1 MTKPKTSAPVV
12 SIATAAERAAHRN
25 AAPSPPKP
33 PPLAKVKPDASALP
47 RASHEATMK
56 IGEATFRCYILPGPN
71 GTHVRVLSL
80 RDTLRAVGATGRD
93 ADAVLSKNIEKSGVR
108 KLDVL
113 DHENDKIANDSG
125 DLGGVRKLQ
134 FLPSRG
140 GVPVT
145 GYTTAQVI
153 QFLRD
158 WSGRHAR
165 GELRENQKHI
175 GLSATLTLG
184 ALAGIG
190 LESMVDEAC
199 GFSTKETKND
209 AFSRWFR
216 ELRNLDVERILGA
229 GFMVGVCRLYGW
241 DYTPGE
247 RPPIGLRGFMGQFYK
262 CVLGDEQYERFK
274 EVCDAAKNPDE
285 FRNRMYQFLTDH
297 PLNFV
302 RDTLIVA
309 EAFAK
314 TSRTPAD
321 FWNKMYAYTRGQ
333 GYQFTMGF

>member
-1 MTKPKTSAPVV
+1 MTKVTK
-12 SIATAAERAAHRN
+12 IK
-25 AAPSPPKP
+25 PSPVAPTTADLKVSA
-33 PPLAKVKPDASALP
+33 PLAKTKPDTSTLP

-71 GTHVRVLSL
+71 GSHVRVISE
-80 RDTLRAVGATGRD
+80 RTTLQAIGATG
-93 ADAVLSKNIEKSGVR
+93 KNVSVVPLKNPEKSSAP
-108 KLDVL
+108 KLAVSGQ
-113 DHENDKIANDSG
+113 ENDKIANDSK
-125 DLGGVRKLQ
+125 DLSGAPKLR

-216 ELRNLDVERILGA
+216 ELRNLDVERILGHE
-229 GFMVGVCRLYGW
+229 FMVGVCRMYGW

-274 EVCDAAKNPDE
+274 EVCDAAKGPDE
-285 FRNRMYQFLTDH
+285 LRNRMYQFLTDH

-314 TSRTPAD
+314 TSRAPAD
-321 FWNKMYAYTRGQ
+321 FWNKMYTYTRGQ
-333 GYQFTMGF
+333 AYQFTMGF

>member
-1 MTKPKTSAPVV
+1 MTK
-12 SIATAAERAAHRN
+12 ATKIK
-25 AAPSPPKP
+25 PSPVAPTTEDLKASA
-33 PPLAKVKPDASALP
+33 PLAKTKPDTSTLP
-47 RASHEATMK
+47 RASHGADVK
-56 IGEATFRCYILPGPN
+56 IGEASFRCYILPGPD
-71 GTHVRVLSL
+71 GTHVRVLSE
-80 RDTLRAVGATGRD
+80 RDTLRAIGATGKD
-93 ADAVLSKNIEKSGVR
+93 AAAVLSKNIGKSGARKPDVSAPENDHNPSDFGDFGGAR
-108 KLDVL
+108 KL
-113 DHENDKIANDSG
+113 
-125 DLGGVRKLQ
+125 R
-134 FLPSRG
+134 FLPPRG
-140 GVPVT
+140 GAPVT

-184 ALAGIG
+184 SLAGVG
-190 LESMVDEAC
+190 LDSMVDDAC
-199 GFSTKETKND
+199 GFTSKETKND

-216 ELRNLDVERILGA
+216 ELRNLDVERNLGHE
-229 GFMVGVCRLYGW
+229 FMVGVCRMYGW

-274 EVCDAAKNPDE
+274 EVCDAAKGPDE
-285 FRNRMYQFLTDH
+285 LRNRMYQFLTDH

-314 TSRTPAD
+314 TSRAPAD
-321 FWNKMYAYTRGQ
+321 FWNKMYTYTRGQ
-333 GYQFTMGF
+333 AYQFTMGF

>member
-1 MTKPKTSAPVV
+1 MTKPK
-12 SIATAAERAAHRN
+12 
-25 AAPSPPKP
+25 PKP
-33 PPLAKVKPDASALP
+33 APTRATPVATPAPLKGPPLARTKPDTSALP
-47 RASHEATMK
+47 RASHEATLK
-56 IGEATFRCYILPGPN
+56 IGEAVFRCYILPGPN
-71 GTHVRVLSL
+71 GTHVRVISE
-80 RDTLRAVGATGRD
+80 RDTLRAVGANGKD
-93 ADAVLSKNIEKSGVR
+93 AVAVLSKNIEKSGAR
-108 KLDVL
+108 ELDVL
-113 DHENDKIANDSG
+113 DHKNDNISNDSK
-125 DLGGVRKLQ
+125 DLGGARKLR

-140 GVPVT
+140 GTPVT

-158 WSGRHAR
+158 WSARHAR

-184 ALAGIG
+184 SLAGIG

-199 GFSTKETKND
+199 GFTTNETRND

-216 ELRNLDVERILGA
+216 DLRNLDVERILGH
-229 GFMVGVCRLYGW
+229 GFMVAVCRLYGW

-247 RPPIGLRGFMGQFYK
+247 RPPVALRGFMGRFYQ

-274 EVCDAAKNPDE
+274 EVCDAAKSPE
-285 FRNRMYQFLTDH
+285 ELRNRMYQFLTDH
-297 PLNFV
+297 PLDFV
-302 RDTLIVA
+302 RHTLVVA

-321 FWNKMYAYTRGQ
+321 FWNKMFSYTRGQ
-333 GYQFTMGF
+333 NYQFTMGF